1 MSSKVQIWVWQV
13 WYPGTQWN
21 RLLGIFGCSA
31 QLKNWDHL
39 HRSSSLGQ
47 VLLDAP
53 CSGESLTRKEG
64 LEMLDH
70 PPGYVEG
77 LRGPQPRQNPEGDPF
92 GMGVVEQKSS

>member
-1 MSSKVQIWVWQV
+1 MFGPVAK
-13 WYPGTQWN
+13 
-21 RLLGIFGCSA
+21 LGSFA
-31 QLKNWDHL
+31 PKFL
-39 HRSSSLGQ
+39 SLQ

-77 LRGPQPRQNPEGDPF
+77 LRGPQPRQNFEGDPF
-92 GMGVVEQKSS
+92 GMGVVQQKSS